1 MKIAIVT
8 GAAGNMGNA
17 IVKKFLEKD
26 HFVIGAVAPED
37 RNSFN
42 DPDTR
47 FEKSKVDLLNEEDT
61 NVFINSVIEKYG
73 RIDVVVLTVGGFAK
87 GNVAETSTSDITRQ
101 ISLNFESAYNVIRPV
116 FLQMKK
122 QGSGRIFMTGARPG
136 LDSSYG
142 KGMVAYSLGKSLLFR
157 LADLLN
163 EEAKG
168 LDVVTSVI
176 VPSTIDTAQNREAM
190 PSANYSDWVKPDEI
204 AEIVY
209 FHSTP
214 VAKSLRENIIKVYG
228 GS

>member
-101 ISLNFESAYNVIRPV
+101 ISLNFKSAYNVIRPV

-190 PSANYSDWVKPDEI
+190 PSANYSDWVKPEEI

>member
-190 PSANYSDWVKPDEI
+190 PSANYSDWVKPEEI

>member
-1 MKIAIVT
+1 
-8 GAAGNMGNA
+8 
-17 IVKKFLEKD
+17 
-26 HFVIGAVAPED
+26 
-37 RNSFN
+37 
-42 DPDTR
+42 
-47 FEKSKVDLLNEEDT
+47 LNEEDT

-101 ISLNFESAYNVIRPV
+101 ISLNFKSAYNVIRPV

-190 PSANYSDWVKPDEI
+190 PSANYSDWVKPEEI